1 MEDLTDRPPVRPS
14 ARPPVRPSALPLDM
28 ADANLLEI
36 TPELSIPL
44 SELEYRAS
52 RSGGPGGQHVNTSST
67 RVEVWWDVAGSAA
80 PTADQRDRL
89 LQKLASRLDSN
100 GRLRLVSSGTRSQL
114 RNREEVTERLRDG
127 VPAPLVL
134 PKKRRPTK
142 PSRAAKAARL
152 EAKRWRAATKRERR
166 DPRHEE

>member
-1 MEDLTDRPPVRPS
+1 MPDGY
-14 ARPPVRPSALPLDM
+14 
-28 ADANLLEI
+28 
-36 TPELSIPL
+36 LSIIPGFQLPL

-80 PTADQRDRL
+80 LSGDQRERL
-89 LQKLASRLDSN
+89 LQKLAPRLDSN

-114 RNREEVTERLRDG
+114 RNREAVTERLRD
-127 VPAPLVL
+127 VVAAALVL
-134 PKKRRPTK
+134 PKKRKPTR

-152 EAKRWRAATKRERR
+152 DAKRRRAATKRERR
-166 DPRHEE
+166 APRHED

>member
-1 MEDLTDRPPVRPS
+1 MPDGY
-14 ARPPVRPSALPLDM
+14 
-28 ADANLLEI
+28 
-36 TPELSIPL
+36 LSIIPGFQLPL

-80 PTADQRDRL
+80 PTADQRERL
-89 LQKLASRLDSN
+89 LRKLATRLDSN

-114 RNREEVTERLRDG
+114 RNREEVTERLRD
-127 VPAPLVL
+127 VVAAALMV
-134 PKKRRPTK
+134 PKKRKPTR

-152 EAKRWRAATKRERR
+152 EAKRRRATTKRERR
-166 DPRHEE
+166 APRHED